1 MLNEYLKINLY
12 NFNNQGGLDLI
23 TISACLI
30 VKDEEK
36 ILRRCL
42 DCIKVFA
49 DEIIIVDTGST
60 DNTKQIAGEYTDK
73 IYDFTWI
80 NDFSAARNESFS
92 KATMDYIYV
101 ADADEVI
108 DAKNINKILE
118 LKKAML
124 PEIEIV
130 QMLYT
135 NQLLHNTTYNYD
147 VELRP
152 KIYKRIRNFRWV
164 NPIHESVELS
174 PIIYDSDIE
183 IIHLPLSNHAKRDF
197 STFRNAI
204 ARGEELSKKLKN
216 MYAKELFIA
225 GDKEDFLEAEE
236 YYKSLL
242 NEIVTLDE
250 LKVIQCVL
258 VKAARYKGDFNELM
272 KNALKNVANEK
283 ASAEVCYELGEYYYE
298 LCDYKEAIIWFY
310 NAAYETESELNI
322 HNSGDYPLKRLWQC
336 YEKLGDMEQAN
347 TYKKEYES
355 WTL

>member
-1 MLNEYLKINLY
+1 M
-12 NFNNQGGLDLI
+12 I

-30 VKDEEK
+30 VKNEEK
-36 ILRRCL
+36 VLKRCL

-60 DNTKQIAGEYTDK
+60 DKTKDIALEYTDK
-73 IYDFTWI
+73 IYDFTWV

-108 DAKNINKILE
+108 DSENIKKLLE
-118 LKKAML
+118 IKQVML

-152 KIYKRIRNFRWV
+152 KLYKRLRNFRWV
-164 NPIHESVELS
+164 DPVHESVALE
-174 PIIYDSDIE
+174 PVIYDSDIE
-183 IIHLPLSNHAKRDF
+183 IIHLPQSNHAKRDF
-197 STFRNAI
+197 STFKNAI
-204 ARGEELSKKLKN
+204 SRGENLSKKLKV
-216 MYAKELFIA
+216 MYAKELYIA
-225 GDKEDFLEAEE
+225 GDKEDFIDAED
-236 YYKSLL
+236 YFKSLL
-242 NEIVTLDE
+242 NEFVSLDE

-258 VKAARYKGDFNELM
+258 VKVARYKNDINELM
-272 KNALKNVANEK
+272 KNALKNVAGEK
-283 ASAEVCYELGEYYYE
+283 ASSEVCYELGEYYYD
-298 LCDYKEAIIWFY
+298 LCDYNEAIIWFY
-310 NAAYETESELNI
+310 NAAYETECELNI
-322 HNSGDYPLKRLWQC
+322 HYSGDYPLKRLWQC
-336 YEKLGDMEQAN
+336 YEKLGNIEQSEAF
-347 TYKKEYES
+347 KKEYES